1 MLRQLA
7 RLTRPVLA
15 TRGGVAIAVYS
26 DERGVTL
33 AATDRGYEGV
43 ACVDDAARAL
53 SLLCDIDDAAH
64 VPVIRTWAAG
74 LLEFL
79 LYMQLPDG
87 RFVNFIRDWGGTR
100 NEGGP
105 TSYPGGGFW
114 HARGVHALARA
125 CRTLDDPRARGG
137 AVAGFA
143 HVRGAHAPANVR
155 AVHVLTAIELMRSG
169 IVSDLGP
176 TLEAWC
182 DELVACRRNGVL
194 FDDPDQHEPH
204 LWGHV
209 QEGALAEAGAFLGR
223 PDLVEVARESALRY
237 LAPLIDGRFDLP
249 LVQPY
254 GVASAVFG
262 VDRLAAV
269 TGDPRFRQLAEQARG
284 WFHERNT
291 AERAVY
297 DRAAGK
303 VHDGIDSG
311 VLNAHSG
318 AESNIVAA
326 QALLPELAVSAK
338 THRAAIERLLA
349 DPPVTGRFAP
359 PVATRTAR
367 AASSP
372 RA

>member
-1 MLRQLA
+1 VLRQLA
-7 RLTRPVLA
+7 RLTRPLA
-15 TRGGVAIAVYS
+15 DVPGALAIAVYA
-26 DERGVTL
+26 DEKGDAI
-33 AATDRGYEGV
+33 AARERGYEGV
-43 ACVDDAARAL
+43 ACVDDAGRAL
-53 SLLCDIDDAAH
+53 VLLCDIEAATQL
-64 VPVIRTWAAG
+64 PVLRTWAAG

-79 LYMQLPDG
+79 FHMQDPGG
-87 RFVNFIRDWGGTR
+87 RFFNFITHWNGTR
-100 NEGGP
+100 NESGP
-105 TSYPGGGFW
+105 TSFAGGGFW

-125 CRTLDDPRARGG
+125 CRTFDDPRVRAG
-137 AVAGFA
+137 AEAGMSHIRRSPVPA
-143 HVRGAHAPANVR
+143 ANVR
-155 AVHVLTAIELMRSG
+155 AVHILAAIELARAG
-169 IVSDLGP
+169 VSDDLPAVVG
-176 TLEAWC
+176 AWC
-182 DELVACRRNGVL
+182 DELVACRRDGVL
-194 FDDPDQHEPH
+194 FDDPDQQRPH

-209 QEGALAEAGAFLGR
+209 QEGVLAEAGAFLGR
-223 PDLVEVARESALRY
+223 PDLIDVARESALRY

-269 TGDPRFRQLAEQARG
+269 TGDPRFRQLAELARA

-311 VLNAHSG
+311 VINLNSG

-326 QALLPELAVSAK
+326 HALLPELGVSAK
-338 THRAAIERLLA
+338 THRPAIERLLA
-349 DPPVTGRFAP
+349 RTTEPYRPAP
-359 PVATRTAR
+359 LTRTAS
-367 AASSP
+367 AASPP